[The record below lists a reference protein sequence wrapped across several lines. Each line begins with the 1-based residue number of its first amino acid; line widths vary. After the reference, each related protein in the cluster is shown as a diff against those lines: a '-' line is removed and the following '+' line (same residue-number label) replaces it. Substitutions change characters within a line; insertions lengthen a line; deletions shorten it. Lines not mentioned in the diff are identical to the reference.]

1 LYSHPS
7 SSFISKGE
15 PIGVD
20 TATIKD
26 AIRGIADR
34 EIVYFVAEGIDDT
47 LGTGSSKLVFKT
59 LESAFDFKT
68 TASSI
73 KTGEFDALLP
83 KVIGKIGYQ
92 YIVRS
97 IHARIKTGR
106 TSHHETP

>member
-1 LYSHPS
+1 
-7 SSFISKGE
+7 
-15 PIGVD
+15 V
-20 TATIKD
+20 TA
-26 AIRGIADR
+26 
-34 EIVYFVAEGIDDT
+34 GIDNT

-59 LESAFDFKT
+59 LKSAFDFDI

-83 KVIGKIGYQ
+83 KVIGELGYR

-106 TSHHETP
+106 TGINESP